1 MNSDAA
7 SEHTLVHVRN
17 ALATDGRVGEL
28 GLDVR
33 LRGDA
38 VVVRGAVST
47 ETRRQ
52 GVTALVAEV
61 LQAHGVDLR
70 VVNETSVPASDEP
83 DERPERL

>member
-1 MNSDAA
+1 MNDDAA

-33 LRGDA
+33 LQHGA

-52 GVTALVAEV
+52 GVVELVTEV
-61 LQAHGVDLR
+61 LRAHGIDLG
-70 VVNETSVPASDEP
+70 VVNETSVPASEEP
-83 DERPERL
+83 HERPERL